1 MPELIAGG
9 ERPELADRRKNV
21 SDRQVRR
28 LFEIAS
34 NFSTAIKPLSQK
46 KRKAYLDE
54 QHEVAEARRRAQTN
68 DKLLRLRLK

>member
-1 MPELIAGG
+1 M
-9 ERPELADRRKNV
+9 ADRRKNV

-34 NFSTAIKPLSQK
+34 NFSTAINPLSQK
-46 KRKAYLDE
+46 KRKAYLVE